1 MIYKQMDKD
10 IRQQSLLSIL
20 IPCYNAEKYVAE
32 TLECLLGQDYE
43 NIEIIL
49 VDDGSSD
56 NSYDIA
62 KQFET
67 DPRVQVFQQPNSGAC
82 VARNLALS
90 KAKGEYVMF
99 MDADD
104 LVTKDM
110 IASQMVLLEDAPEGY
125 MTFGRWARFYDG
137 LLEHAKIEDGEIYH
151 DYDKASDALADLWNG
166 KGMMPIHT
174 YIIPKSVVGEERYDV
189 RLKVNQD
196 GEFLCRMLMRAK
208 GLKYCPQ
215 GVAYYRSGIAGSVS
229 AKKISHAKGESL
241 LLASQLCKTSI
252 GDLANDKYFARG
264 LGRQFY
270 GVAYIYQSFPDIVEA
285 AHNELNSLNIKLRN
299 PGIGSKNFQRLCSLF
314 GFWNMLKLKQSLK
327 R

>member
-1 MIYKQMDKD
+1 MESKNIIGKNNHK
-10 IRQQSLLSIL
+10 LSIL
-20 IPCYNAEKYVAE
+20 MPCYNAEKYVAE
-32 TLECLLGQDYE
+32 TLTCLLGQDYE

-62 KQFET
+62 KQFEA

-90 KAKGEYVMF
+90 KARGEYVMF

-110 IASQMVLLEDAPEGY
+110 IASQMALLKDAPEGY

-174 YIIPKSVVGEERYDV
+174 YIIPRSVVGKERYDV

-208 GLKYCPQ
+208 GLKYCPL
-215 GVAYYRSGIAGSVS
+215 GVAY
-229 AKKISHAKGESL
+229 
-241 LLASQLCKTSI
+241 
-252 GDLANDKYFARG
+252 
-264 LGRQFY
+264 
-270 GVAYIYQSFPDIVEA
+270 
-285 AHNELNSLNIKLRN
+285 
-299 PGIGSKNFQRLCSLF
+299 
-314 GFWNMLKLKQSLK
+314 
-327 R
+327 

>member
-1 MIYKQMDKD
+1 MRGINNNYP
-10 IRQQSLLSIL
+10 LLSIL
-20 IPCYNAEKYVAE
+20 MPCYNAEKYVAE
-32 TLECLLGQDYE
+32 TLTCLLAQDYE

-56 NSYDIA
+56 KSYDIA
-62 KQFET
+62 KQFEA
-67 DPRVQVFQQPNSGAC
+67 DPRVQVYQQPNSGAC

-90 KAKGEYVMF
+90 KAKGEFVLF

-104 LVTKDM
+104 LVTRDM
-110 IASQMVLLEDAPEGY
+110 IASQMALLQEAPEGH
-125 MTFGRWARFYDG
+125 MTFGHWARFYDG
-137 LLEHAKIEDGEIYH
+137 LLDKAIVEEGEIYH
-151 DYDKASDALADLWNG
+151 DYDNASDALADVWNG

-174 YIIPKSVVGEERYDV
+174 YIIPRSVVGDERYDV

-241 LLASQLCKTSI
+241 LLASQLCKASI
-252 GDLANDKYFARG
+252 GDLANDKYFAQG
-264 LGRQFY
+264 LARQFC
-270 GVAYIYQSFPDIVEA
+270 VIAYIYQLFPDLVERA
-285 AHNELNSLNIKLRN
+285 KEEFDSLNWSLRN
-299 PGIGSKNFQRLCSLF
+299 PEVGGKNFRKLSTIF
-314 GFWNMLKLKQSLK
+314 GFWNILKLKQLS
-327 R
+327 RN

>member
-1 MIYKQMDKD
+1 M
-10 IRQQSLLSIL
+10 
-20 IPCYNAEKYVAE
+20 PCYNAEKYVAE
-32 TLECLLGQDYE
+32 TLTCLLGQDYE

-56 NSYDIA
+56 KSYDIA

-67 DPRVQVFQQPNSGAC
+67 DSRVQVYQQPNSGAC

-90 KAKGEYVMF
+90 KASGEYVIF

-110 IASQMVLLEDAPEGY
+110 IASQMALLADGSDGY
-125 MTFGRWARFYDG
+125 MTFGHWARFYDG
-137 LLEHAKIEDGEIYH
+137 QLDKAVVEGGEIYH
-151 DYDKASDALADLWNG
+151 DYDNAKDALADIWNG

-174 YIIPKSVVGEERYDV
+174 YIIPRSVVGEERYDV

-196 GEFLCRMLMRAK
+196 GEFLCRMLMRAN
-208 GLKYCPQ
+208 GLKYCPR

-229 AKKISHAKGESL
+229 SKKISHVKGESL
-241 LLASQLCKTSI
+241 LLASQLCKASI

-264 LGRQFY
+264 LVRQFY
-270 GVAYIYQSFPDIVEA
+270 GVAYIYQSFPDLVES
-285 AHNELNSLNIKLRN
+285 AHEESCRLNVSLRN
-299 PGIGSKNFQRLCSLF
+299 PEIGSKTFQRLCFLF
-314 GFWNMLKLKQSLK
+314 GFWNVLKLKQLLK